1 MQKLR
6 SMKTWLLVPSLV
18 LAATTAGCGDAG
30 GDEES
35 ASSDPTGDPTGDEPT
50 GTPGDCEENEEI
62 SGTIEADA
70 TWSCDKIL
78 SGIVTVSDDA
88 VLTVSPGVTVRGK
101 SGSALVVAQGS
112 RLEAA
117 GTKEAPIV
125 FTSSQEEGKR
135 AAGDWGGIVLLG
147 RASTNFQG
155 GVGQAEGL
163 EENAAYGGDDPAYN
177 CGTLKW
183 LRVEFAGFEL
193 TTDNELNGIT
203 FYSCGTGTTV
213 DYIQSHMGQDDG
225 IEMFGGGFDA
235 KHIVITGANDDS
247 IDIDQGFTGSLQYV
261 LIQQDPDVGNYG
273 FEISNQD
280 VNLDASPRTTPKL
293 ANVTFIGTGA
303 VNDTKSAG
311 IKLKEGAAG
320 EFYNAV
326 FTQAYN
332 AQVELTEEPT
342 EAQAD
347 AGAIK
352 FGNVAFFQNSLKDS
366 GAGVYVVSEGS
377 DFDLEAFVEAAS
389 NNVLVDTDPKFGDIG
404 WGVLNVVPVDG
415 SPLLGAGVAAPGFE
429 ATDYIGAVKD
439 AASDWTQ
446 GWTNWRPN

>member
-6 SMKTWLLVPSLV
+6 AIKTWLLVPSLALTAV
-18 LAATTAGCGDAG
+18 TAGCGDAG
-30 GDEES
+30 GDEDS
-35 ASSDPTGDPTGDEPT
+35 ATSDPTSGDTEPT
-50 GTPGDCEENEEI
+50 TGAPGECEENEEI
-62 SGTIEADA
+62 SGTIEADT
-70 TWSCDKIL
+70 TWSCAKVL
-78 SGIVTVSDDA
+78 SGIVTVKNDA

-101 SGSALVVAQGS
+101 SGSALVIAQGS

-117 GTKEAPIV
+117 GTRDAPIV
-125 FTSSQEEGKR
+125 FTSSQQEGMR

-163 EENAAYGGDDPAYN
+163 EENASYGGDDPAYS

-247 IDIDQGFTGSLQYV
+247 IDIDQGFAGTLQYV
-261 LIQQDPDVGNYG
+261 FIQQDPDVGNYA
-273 FEISNQD
+273 FEVSNQD
-280 VNLDASPRTTPKL
+280 VNLDASPRTAPRV

-303 VNDTKSAG
+303 GNDTKSAG

-320 EFYNAV
+320 EFYNSV

-332 AQVELTEEPT
+332 AQVELTEAPT

-347 AGAIK
+347 KGAIK
-352 FGNVAFFQNSLKDS
+352 IANTAFFQNSLKDS

-377 DFDLEAFVEAAS
+377 SFDLAAFVEAAT
-389 NNVLVDTDPKFGDIG
+389 NNNLVDTDPGLGSLAWGTPDI
-404 WGVLNVVPVDG
+404 VPAAG
-415 SPLLGAGVAAPGFE
+415 SPVLGAGVAAAGFE
-429 ATDYIGAVKD
+429 ATDYLGAVKD

-446 GWTNWRPN
+446 GWTNWRAD